1 MNERVLHA
9 LDLGMLGDWDG
20 AKRSLEDVDD
30 PIVPRLTALLTDQQR
45 RERERAE
52 VQAIARHELGNAISI
67 AQANMEALVD
77 GVLEPTPERL
87 AAIRDAMITCGHLL
101 QDLKKQSRPARDN
114 AIHIAIFDLCD
125 LIASQVGLVGPIA
138 QAKNVAIEYEPCRRG
153 PGAIRH
159 FRGDPDRVALIMR
172 DVLLGAI
179 RYTPPGGRVEVSC
192 ARPNGEVELSIST
205 GHTRNGETLGF
216 SLASKLLEV
225 VGSQAAI
232 HADHPHHTTFA
243 LHLPVLAVEPAAR
256 NS

>member
-1 MNERVLHA
+1 
-9 LDLGMLGDWDG
+9 MLGDWDA

-30 PIVPRLTALLTDQQR
+30 PIVPRLTALFTDQQR

-77 GVLEPTPERL
+77 GVLEPTPDRL
-87 AAIRDAMITCGHLL
+87 ASIRDAMIACGHLL
-101 QDLKKQSRPARDN
+101 QDLKKQSRPVRDN
-114 AIHIAIFDLCD
+114 AVHIAVFDLCD
-125 LIASQVGLVGPIA
+125 LIASQVGLVGSIA
-138 QAKNVAIEYEPCRRG
+138 QAKSVAVEFESCRRVA
-153 PGAIRH
+153 GAVRE
-159 FRGDPDRVALIMR
+159 FRGDPDRVALIIR

-179 RYTPPGGRVEVSC
+179 RYTPPGGRIEISC

-205 GHTRNGETLGF
+205 GLTHNGETLGF

-225 VGSQAAI
+225 IGSQAAI
-232 HADHPHHTTFA
+232 HAEHPHHTTFA
-243 LHLPVLAVEPAAR
+243 LRLPVLAVASTSV